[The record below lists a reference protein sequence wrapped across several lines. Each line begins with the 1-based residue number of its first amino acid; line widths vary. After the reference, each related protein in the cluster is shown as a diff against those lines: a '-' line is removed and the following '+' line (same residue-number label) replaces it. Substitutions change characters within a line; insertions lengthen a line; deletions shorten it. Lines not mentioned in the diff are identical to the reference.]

1 MSDGPK
7 ERVDDGGGPAAGA
20 GAATKD
26 PDTDAPRG
34 GRRPP
39 PGDVTMKRS
48 AYHGLVVTAV
58 VGIAAGA
65 FFAGYLAA
73 SSTGQAEYVTQ
84 SQLQGLLAAQQQQ
97 QNQQLQGLL
106 AAQQQQRQQPAPI
119 PSPSGLIVDA
129 DDDPVIGDPDAPVT
143 IVEFSDFECPFCA
156 RFYHQTLPLLKQ
168 DYIDTG
174 VVKMVY
180 RDFPIDSIHPNARLA
195 HIAAE
200 CADEQGMFWPYH
212 DILFERQP
220 EWSGAG
226 AGGAA
231 AAMDAYAE
239 ELSLDAGAFG
249 GCLGDP
255 AVGAEI
261 DADVMQGRQYGTTGT
276 PSFYIGNDQ
285 SGYTHVGGAKPF
297 ESFVRAIN
305 EKIGP

>member
-1 MSDGPK
+1 MP
-7 ERVDDGGGPAAGA
+7 DDPQGRAGGGGA
-20 GAATKD
+20 KD
-26 PDTDAPRG
+26 PESDAPRG
-34 GRRPP
+34 APEGRRPP
-39 PGDVTMKRS
+39 PGEVAMKRS

-58 VGIAAGA
+58 VGIAVGA

-73 SSTGQAEYVTQ
+73 SSTGQPEYVTQ
-84 SQLQGLLAAQQQQ
+84 SQLQGLLAAQEQRH
-97 QNQQLQGLL
+97 
-106 AAQQQQRQQPAPI
+106 QQQRHQQTAPPPAPI

-156 RFYHQTLPLLKQ
+156 RFYHETLPLLKQ
-168 DYIDTG
+168 NYIDTG

-195 HIAAE
+195 HTAAE

-226 AGGAA
+226 AGDAA

-249 GCLGDP
+249 GCLDDP

-261 DADVMQGRQYGTTGT
+261 DADRIQGRQYGTTGT

-285 SGYTHVGGAKPF
+285 SGYAHVGGAKPF
-297 ESFVRAIN
+297 ESFVQAIN
-305 EKIGP
+305 AKIGS